1 MLNPQDSN
9 FDPLVECGVSCMQNV
24 LCLMVGG
31 IMSVLCG
38 VCPIAVC
45 NAEYAVWSVV
55 QSIQ

>member
-1 MLNPQDSN
+1 
-9 FDPLVECGVSCMQNV
+9 MQNV